1 MAYHSYPVSW
11 GEMDMDTLED
21 VYYNDVNLGII
32 DLIRL
37 NPIRLI
43 PIPLQKYFWCE
54 SIIYLLQNVK
64 GNDTDLFVFL
74 ICLTLCILE

>member
-43 PIPLQKYFWCE
+43 PIPLQNIFGV
-54 SIIYLLQNVK
+54 NP
-64 GNDTDLFVFL
+64 
-74 ICLTLCILE
+74 